1 MDRHAAPLELD
12 PASLAAALGVPVHGE
27 GGKGEPPTY
36 HFSQRVAFAE
46 GLVRHGA
53 LDLAARRFRST
64 LWAGP
69 HRCLDHVELAD
80 LTAVACHAEEG
91 RLVLS
96 SHAVRLVLTRHG
108 TLSLVPRG
116 EGRTSASRDSG
127 VP

>member
-27 GGKGEPPTY
+27 GRKGEPPTY

-80 LTAVACHAEEG
+80 LTEVACDPAGG
-91 RLVLS
+91 RLRLS
-96 SHAVRLVLTRHG
+96 GGAARLVLTRHG
-108 TLSLVPRG
+108 TLSVVPLAATSVPTNRRG
-116 EGRTSASRDSG
+116 GH
-127 VP
+127 

>member
-1 MDRHAAPLELD
+1 MDAEEAPLAVD
-12 PASLAAALGVPVHGE
+12 AAALAAALGVPVRADGGDGE
-27 GGKGEPPTY
+27 LPTY
-36 HFSQRVAFAE
+36 RFSQRVAFAE
-46 GLVRHGA
+46 GLSRHGH